1 MAESGSVSWS
11 CNQLETPIGTI
22 TIEVN
27 GKKVCFE
34 VKDSTFEPWTLC
46 NESPEEARQ
55 FEREPACG
63 RPDTTLEIMF
73 DTLSLN
79 VGDTVK
85 IVFDSESNLV
95 SWGSGER
102 LCYQTFKNDG
112 YTLSLSIIDDE
123 IQDNGWPWAFML
135 MDLEGKYRI
144 ERNPATCDRALRI
157 IRACVAW
164 RNGTSDAD
172 REILEMTV
180 YTGAL

>member
-102 LCYQTFKNDG
+102 LCYQTFKKTD
-112 YTLSLSIIDDE
+112 TPSRS
-123 IQDNGWPWAFML
+123 A
-135 MDLEGKYRI
+135 
-144 ERNPATCDRALRI
+144 
-157 IRACVAW
+157 
-164 RNGTSDAD
+164 
-172 REILEMTV
+172 
-180 YTGAL
+180 